1 MEEEEP
7 SAKRKK
13 QLTGKEIIDRLES
26 HENDVKRAVAKILEE
41 LCPFDINDE
50 DALKIEDR
58 VERLQRVSK
67 SFEAKVYKLRKEVK
81 QKKYRHNQDAL
92 EDTMISCSQYSVFD
106 SQEVSE
112 AVQEIEDEAM
122 EGGDDATVVG
132 RPEVYEKKPL
142 DMDLSSKT
150 RRRRVAAKR
159 ELFSSWAEEEK
170 VTVTQLLGYLLYVEN
185 WMKDKSVATVGWK
198 IFKKDELD
206 GKARMT
212 LEEAIWLRE
221 KSGMSEKVLQEVRL
235 RLLDRYVMLRYDF
248 RICKI
253 VVF

>member
-81 QKKYRHNQDAL
+81 QKKELLKNL
-92 EDTMISCSQYSVFD
+92 E
-106 SQEVSE
+106 
-112 AVQEIEDEAM
+112 
-122 EGGDDATVVG
+122 
-132 RPEVYEKKPL
+132 
-142 DMDLSSKT
+142 
-150 RRRRVAAKR
+150 
-159 ELFSSWAEEEK
+159 
-170 VTVTQLLGYLLYVEN
+170 N
-185 WMKDKSVATVGWK
+185 
-198 IFKKDELD
+198 
-206 GKARMT
+206 
-212 LEEAIWLRE
+212 
-221 KSGMSEKVLQEVRL
+221 
-235 RLLDRYVMLRYDF
+235 
-248 RICKI
+248 
-253 VVF
+253 